1 MGESIRTDDSIKQTI
16 NRYADTLVRVCF
28 SYLKN
33 RQEAEDIAQDTFL
46 KLIEKQPVF
55 ESAEHEKAWLLRVA
69 INLSKNRLKTTW
81 FRKTED
87 LCENMLPFAP
97 EESNV
102 MNAVR
107 QLPVKYRSV
116 VHLYYIEGY
125 SISEIGSLLK
135 RNESTVTS
143 QLHRA
148 RKLLKQKLREDFD
161 DA

>member
-1 MGESIRTDDSIKQTI
+1 MGESIRTTDDSIKQTVT
-16 NRYADTLVRVCF
+16 RYADTLVRVCF
-28 SYLKN
+28 SYLKSLHD
-33 RQEAEDIAQDTFL
+33 AEDIAQDTFL

-55 ESAEHEKAWLLRVA
+55 ESAEHQKAWLLRVA

-81 FRKTED
+81 FRNTED
-87 LCENMLPFAP
+87 LCENEIPFTP

-116 VHLYYIEGY
+116 IHLYYIEGY

-135 RNESTVTS
+135 RNEATVAS
-143 QLHRA
+143 HLYRA
-148 RKLLKQKLREDFD
+148 RKQFETKTEGGF
-161 DA
+161 

>member
-1 MGESIRTDDSIKQTI
+1 MQTDNLMMQTVS
-16 NRYADTLVRVCF
+16 RYANTLVRVCF
-28 SYLKN
+28 TYLKDLH
-33 RQEAEDIAQDTFL
+33 EAEDIAQDTFL

-55 ESAEHEKAWLLRVA
+55 ETEQHEKAWLLRVA
-69 INLSKNRLKTTW
+69 INLSKNRLKTAW

-87 LCENMLPFAP
+87 LCENEISFTP

-102 MNAVR
+102 MNAVC
-107 QLPVKYRSV
+107 QLPVKYRNV
-116 VHLYYIEGY
+116 IHLYYIEGY

-135 RNESTVTS
+135 RNEATVAS

-148 RKLLKQKLREDFD
+148 RKLLKQKLGEDFD